1 MHVHYRITREAE
13 EAGASGRRRG
23 RHLPPKGG
31 GILPPKEGGT
41 LLNKGYDKTLSALE
55 ELSADSS
62 QPKDSQCVSH
72 GLIKNLKKLEFAVLL
87 ELWDALVGS
96 FQKTSLCLQS
106 PDISINTAITLLTS
120 LLHFV
125 KERRSEFVKYER
137 LGESKCPS
145 VDFKPIHKKKYR
157 FDDNRHTDTVFTP
170 RDRFR
175 CEVFMP
181 LIDHL
186 ASSLQTR
193 IDAYVKVN
201 DLFGFFGKLHNM
213 KSSDIETSADNLIS
227 TYPNDFEC
235 TLSSELSQFAEIFR
249 CTYPQDHKPESI
261 GDSIEMKMFQLLNDF
276 KQTFPNVLI
285 AMRIYLS
292 LMSSNCT
299 GERSFS
305 KLKRIKN
312 DLRSTMGQERLT
324 HLSLMSIEH
333 GVLTNLDFDD
343 LVTDF
348 ARRKFR

>member
-1 MHVHYRITREAE
+1 
-13 EAGASGRRRG
+13 
-23 RHLPPKGG
+23 
-31 GILPPKEGGT
+31 
-41 LLNKGYDKTLSALE
+41 
-55 ELSADSS
+55 
-62 QPKDSQCVSH
+62 
-72 GLIKNLKKLEFAVLL
+72 
-87 ELWDALVGS
+87 
-96 FQKTSLCLQS
+96 
-106 PDISINTAITLLTS
+106 
-120 LLHFV
+120 
-125 KERRSEFVKYER
+125 
-137 LGESKCPS
+137 
-145 VDFKPIHKKKYR
+145 
-157 FDDNRHTDTVFTP
+157 
-170 RDRFR
+170 
-175 CEVFMP
+175 
-181 LIDHL
+181 
-186 ASSLQTR
+186 
-193 IDAYVKVN
+193 
-201 DLFGFFGKLHNM
+201 M

-305 KLKRIKN
+305 KLKRIKD